1 MTKKNDAKSNLT
13 TLSNLKVVDFDAS
26 SLLDISKDF
35 ARKITIDLS
44 ASIEARW
51 DYAREQE
58 ERGKAH
64 FAAMGLLLLS
74 LNRDLA
80 HGEFLP
86 ELERRGFDQRQ
97 AYRAMSYARYVF
109 SQPKPQQ
116 MRLLEMPVT
125 KVALLAQADPEVV
138 EELMDG
144 DDGEEKIES
153 LSVRDLAVMVKN
165 LKRNFDTVNNKKLA
179 LEDEV
184 ARLRPRTLTPG
195 AAEFNARTFEVRH
208 EAAALEYGARIHMDA
223 LDTLFVDVLEDV
235 GVDAETESL
244 RIKAVGL
251 AAGAMLAR
259 ALDLYERVKEGL
271 GGEMPVKPHGDLM
284 LSSDEKAMLQAGV
297 MLLNANFERGREAR
311 KMVVDDEA
319 NKHRTGPG
327 RRKGSKNKNGG
338 ES

>member
-1 MTKKNDAKSNLT
+1 MAKKNDEKSNLT
-13 TLSNLKVVDFDAS
+13 TLSNLDSDKYDTVS
-26 SLLDISKDF
+26 YLSISPEF
-35 ARKITIDLS
+35 SRKISVDLT

-51 DYAREQE
+51 VAAREQE
-58 ERGKAH
+58 EIGKARY
-64 FAAMGLLLLS
+64 AAMGLLLS
-74 LNRDLA
+74 LKKDMA

-86 ELERRGFDQRQ
+86 ELERRGFEKRNSQ
-97 AYRAMSYARYVF
+97 RAMAYARYVF

-125 KVALLAQADPEVV
+125 RVALLAQADPEVV

-144 DDGEEKIES
+144 ADSDGIES
-153 LSVRDLAVMVKN
+153 LSVRELAEMVKK
-165 LKRNFDTVNNKKLA
+165 LKCNYDTINNKKLA

-223 LDTLFVDVLEDV
+223 LDTLFVEVLEDV
-235 GVDAETESL
+235 GVDAETETL

-297 MLLNANFERGREAR
+297 MLLNSNFERGRETR
-311 KMVVDDEA
+311 KMVVDDEV

-327 RRKGSKNKNGG
+327 RRKGSKNKTGG